1 MVLVGILI
9 VCCALIAVALLVA
22 AMVLKSPGLVFFAVL
37 VAVLTILLFTQQIL
51 RYLSN
56 VLP

>member
-9 VCCALIAVALLVA
+9 VCCALIAVALLIT
-22 AMVLKSPGLVFFAVL
+22 AMVLKSPGLVFFAAL